1 MYDLGEVLEFVSFLL
16 TNNENYLM
24 GYLTRLGRRCKTF
37 GRMSIRTNLQ
47 NKEHVT
53 EALCRAKFKFPGR

>member
-24 GYLTRLGRRCKTF
+24 GFLTKLRRRCKTI
-37 GRMSIRTNLQ
+37 GRMSIHTKLQ

-53 EALCRAKFKFPGR
+53 EALCRAKFKFPGH